1 MDTSPA
7 VRESTVKAMVSL
19 ADKLNNQNLNTDLM
33 RHLARLQGRI
43 FTSQVLWL
51 EEFRSISL
59 KA

>member
-51 EEFRSISL
+51 EEFPRISL